1 MPLAVF
7 SCPIVLA
14 NTSKTMLKN
23 VGKLIILAL
32 ILTLVGMSN
41 ISESKIIA
49 LELKFVFYHFK
60 EGFMHFCFSRDFYYH
75 KFLIKYKFNYVIL
88 LSKGDFPVAQMVKN
102 LPAIQETRV
111 WSLGQEDPLEKGMAI
126 HFSIFA
132 WRIPWTEKLG
142 GLQSMEF
149 AKPFN
154 VQRKIKS
161 S

>member
-49 LELKFVFYHFK
+49 LELKFVF
-60 EGFMHFCFSRDFYYH
+60 
-75 KFLIKYKFNYVIL
+75 
-88 LSKGDFPVAQMVKN
+88 
-102 LPAIQETRV
+102 
-111 WSLGQEDPLEKGMAI
+111 
-126 HFSIFA
+126 
-132 WRIPWTEKLG
+132 
-142 GLQSMEF
+142 
-149 AKPFN
+149 
-154 VQRKIKS
+154 
-161 S
+161 

>member
-60 EGFMHFCFSRDFYYH
+60 EGFMQFCFSRDFYYH

-111 WSLGQEDPLEKGMAI
+111 
-126 HFSIFA
+126 
-132 WRIPWTEKLG
+132 
-142 GLQSMEF
+142 
-149 AKPFN
+149 
-154 VQRKIKS
+154 
-161 S
+161 